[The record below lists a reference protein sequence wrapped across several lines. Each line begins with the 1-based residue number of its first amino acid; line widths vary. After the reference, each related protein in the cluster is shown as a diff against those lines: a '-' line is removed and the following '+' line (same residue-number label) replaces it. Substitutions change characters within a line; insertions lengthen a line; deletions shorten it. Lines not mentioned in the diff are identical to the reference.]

1 VKRHPDEILVLVFTR
16 LEDRHLE
23 QIQAV
28 DPSVRAVRIGDPQQ
42 ARELAPH
49 AAVMVGWSIPAE
61 VLAQARRLRWVH
73 SSGAGVE
80 RLLVPPIVD
89 SDVVVTDSSGI
100 HSAMVEHVYAVIL
113 AFARRLHVA
122 IRLQLA
128 HRWDHA
134 AVAGDELRGKTLA
147 VIGLGAI
154 GRDIA
159 RAAAA
164 FDLRVIGV
172 KRRPEPVAGVSRVV
186 PPAGL
191 HQVLREADYVLVAL
205 PLTPATRGLIGEPE
219 FAAMKPS
226 AVFINIGRGAIV
238 DETALIAALRDGRI
252 AGAGLDVFVEE
263 PLPPDSPFY
272 EMANVIVTPHV
283 AGSTPRYFDRVT
295 ALLSENLRRFLNHE
309 PLLNVVDKE
318 LGY

>member
-1 VKRHPDEILVLVFTR
+1 MILVFTR
-16 LEDRHLE
+16 LEDHHL
-23 QIQAV
+23 QQLQAI
-28 DPSVRAVRIGDPQQ
+28 DPRVRAVRVTDPQQ
-42 ARELAPH
+42 ARDLAPQ
-49 AAVMVGWSIPAE
+49 AAVMVGWSIPHD

-80 RLLVPPIVD
+80 RLLVPPILD
-89 SDVVVTDSSGI
+89 GDVVVTDSSGI
-100 HSAMVEHVYAVIL
+100 HRAMVEHVYAVIL

-122 IRLQLA
+122 VRLQLE

-134 AVAGDELRGKTLA
+134 AVAGDELRGKTLG
-147 VIGLGAI
+147 ILGLGAI

-164 FDLRVIGV
+164 FDLRVIGT
-172 KRRPEPVAGVSRVV
+172 KRRPEPVESVARVL
-186 PPAGL
+186 PPSGL
-191 HQVLREADYVLVAL
+191 HEVLRDADYVVVAL
-205 PLTPATRGLIGEPE
+205 PLTGATRGLIGGRE

-238 DETALIAALRDGRI
+238 DEAALLAALRDGRI

-263 PLPPDSPFY
+263 PLPADSPFY
-272 EMANVIVTPHV
+272 AMANVIVTPHV
-283 AGSTPRYFDRVT
+283 AGSTPQYFDRVT
-295 ALLSENLRRFLNHE
+295 ALLSENLRRFLNGE

>member
-1 VKRHPDEILVLVFTR
+1 VKRHPDEILVLIFTR

-28 DPSVRAVRIGDPQQ
+28 DPRVRAVRVGDPQQ
-42 ARELAPH
+42 ARDLAPL
-49 AAVMVGWSIPAE
+49 ATVMVGWNVPPE

-100 HSAMVEHVYAVIL
+100 HRAMVEHVYAVIL

-134 AVAGDELRGKTLA
+134 AVTGDELRGKTLA
-147 VIGLGAI
+147 ILGLGAI

-159 RAAAA
+159 RAAGA
-164 FDLRVIGV
+164 FDLRVIGT
-172 KRRPEPVAGVSRVV
+172 KRRPEPIEGVARVL
-186 PPAGL
+186 PPGGL
-191 HQVLREADYVLVAL
+191 HEVLGDADYVVVAL
-205 PLTPATRGLIGEPE
+205 PLTGSTRGLIGDRE

-226 AVFINIGRGAIV
+226 AVLINIGRGAIV
-238 DETALIAALRDGRI
+238 DEAALIAALRDGRI

-295 ALLSENLRRFLNHE
+295 ALLSENLRRFLDGR
-309 PLLNVVDKE
+309 PMLNVVDRE